1 MSHLVLLGDSIFDNG
16 AYVKGSPAVIDQV
29 RDELPNRWQAS
40 LLAVDGNVALNV
52 LEQLKRIPIDATHL
66 VISAGGNDALGV
78 LSELHGPTPM
88 PIKAALQTLAT
99 IQLKFESE
107 YTCVIAAAV
116 STGKSILVCT
126 IYDGV
131 PGLSQELKS
140 ALSLF
145 NDVIMRVCGRQGIPV
160 LDLRAICDE
169 TSDYSVVSP
178 IEPSN
183 TGGQKIAR
191 RIVEIVM
198 QHKFSDHSCQ
208 LYV

>member
-1 MSHLVLLGDSIFDNG
+1 
-16 AYVKGSPAVIDQV
+16 
-29 RDELPNRWQAS
+29 
-40 LLAVDGNVALNV
+40 
-52 LEQLKRIPIDATHL
+52 
-66 VISAGGNDALGV
+66 
-78 LSELHGPTPM
+78 
-88 PIKAALQTLAT
+88 
-99 IQLKFESE
+99 
-107 YTCVIAAAV
+107 
-116 STGKSILVCT
+116 
-126 IYDGV
+126 
-131 PGLSQELKS
+131 
-140 ALSLF
+140 
-145 NDVIMRVCGRQGIPV
+145 MRVCGRQGIPV